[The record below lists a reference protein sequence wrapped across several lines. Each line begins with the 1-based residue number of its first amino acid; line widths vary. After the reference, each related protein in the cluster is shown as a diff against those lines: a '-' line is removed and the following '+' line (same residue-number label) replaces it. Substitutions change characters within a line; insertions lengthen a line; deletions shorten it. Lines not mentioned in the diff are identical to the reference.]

1 MAHRIVV
8 CSTCEGTDGKGFAAR
23 LREGL
28 DVKAMNFSVQDHDC
42 MSNCARPLSVAF
54 SAPGKAT
61 YLFGDIDPAR
71 DLDDTLAFAALYAD
85 SQDGWIE
92 DARPAGRLRHCLIGR
107 VPG

>member
-1 MAHRIVV
+1 MTHRIVV

-23 LREGL
+23 LREVL
-28 DVKAMNFSVQDHDC
+28 ATKAMDFTVQDHDC

-61 YLFGDIDPAR
+61 YLFGDVDPAR
-71 DLDDTLAFAALYAD
+71 DLEDTLAFAQLYATTPN
-85 SQDGWIE
+85 GWIE
-92 DARPAGRLRHCLIGR
+92 NARPVGRLRHCLIGR